1 MSIIGVSGP
10 SISVPSVI
18 PSVPTP
24 SVSDVA
30 LPKVTVPSVKGSLPT
45 KIDVNTGVGVPGGFS
60 AQNTIEDKSK
70 ALNSA
75 YSSQMAQVQAQKASL
90 ASKLGDPK
98 YDQEA
103 VKTKLESLNKSE
115 ASLSK
120 LQNKASAMKN
130 KGFSTIKGSVP
141 SVSVPK
147 VNVPSLSLPSVDVPV
162 VPTVNV
168 PSVSLPTAPT
178 VPSVN
183 IPSI

>member
-1 MSIIGVSGP
+1 MITPNLQAP
-10 SISVPSVI
+10 SI
-18 PSVPTP
+18 PTP
-24 SVSDVA
+24 NVSDAVTV
-30 LPKVTVPSVKGSLPT
+30 PKVATPSVKGAIPT
-45 KIDVNTGVGVPGGFS
+45 KIDVNTGAGIPGGFS

-75 YSSQMAQVQAQKASL
+75 YSSQLSQVQAQKAML

-103 VKTKLESLNKSE
+103 IKTKLESLNKTE
-115 ASLSK
+115 ASVSK
-120 LQNKASAMKN
+120 LKNKANAMKS
-130 KGFSTIKGSVP
+130 KGFSTIKGAVP
-141 SVSVPK
+141 NVSVPK

-168 PSVSLPTAPT
+168 PSVSLPTVPT